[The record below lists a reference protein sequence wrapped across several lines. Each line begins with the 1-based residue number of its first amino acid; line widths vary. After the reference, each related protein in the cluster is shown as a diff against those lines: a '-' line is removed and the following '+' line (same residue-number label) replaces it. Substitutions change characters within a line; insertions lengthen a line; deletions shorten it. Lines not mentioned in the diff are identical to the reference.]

1 MQGGLTLKF
10 NKNPLIYNVS
20 YFNLGDL
27 ELRLGGLSPPK
38 PHVATGLGWEIDEWN
53 LKIINLTA
61 FILKGYKIGET
72 KTTAQSTSDL
82 LPKHQAS
89 QISLKT
95 SEVTTLLHIIRVC
108 TLGRSQLCD
117 VLTIH
122 QSTLL
127 LVQISS

>member
-1 MQGGLTLKF
+1 MLEGLPFVQGGLTLKF

-20 YFNLGDL
+20 YFFG
-27 ELRLGGLSPPK
+27 RLGASFGGINPPK
-38 PHVATGLGWEIDEWN
+38 PSVATGLGESLMKD
-53 LKIINLTA
+53 LTT

-72 KTTAQSTSDL
+72 KTTAQTTSDL

-89 QISLKT
+89 QSSLKT
-95 SEVTTLLHIIRVC
+95 SEVATLLHIIHVY
-108 TLGRSQLCD
+108 TLERSSLCD